1 MLVVLYHFHHSSRS
15 EISENM
21 SSLSEDKDG
30 TSVTED
36 VKTMTAH
43 SRAKSPLITA
53 YNIVTPLALESTN
66 NKETSLDHRVRRGSV
81 QIVGVPE
88 EKV

>member
-1 MLVVLYHFHHSSRS
+1 MLVVLYHFHHSSRA
-15 EISENM
+15 ETSENM
-21 SSLSEDKDG
+21 SSLSEEKDE

-36 VKTMTAH
+36 VKAMTAH
-43 SRAKSPLITA
+43 SRAKSPLVTSH
-53 YNIVTPLALESTN
+53 NMTPLALESTN
-66 NKETSLDHRVRRGSV
+66 NKETSLDPRVRRGSV